1 MLQNKNLTMKSK
13 SSKRIGIFGF
23 GCVGQGLHDVLQ
35 ENPHLEVARI
45 CVRDRDKLRTLPGEI
60 FTYNPQELLQD
71 ESIDLF
77 AELISDPKEA
87 LEIVRQALEAGKTI
101 VSANKKMIS
110 ENLPA
115 LVALQQEFG
124 GTLLYEAAVCGSIP
138 ILRTLESY
146 YGTEPLQE
154 VSGILNGSSNYILSK
169 LDAEG
174 LSYNEALAQAQAL
187 GFAEADPTLDVG
199 GYDTLHK
206 ISLICAHAFGAVI
219 KPEQVLRAGIQH
231 ITKRD
236 IALAQSLGA
245 RFRLVASARVNQYN
259 RLELQVLPTL
269 VFPDSELYYV
279 DAEFNGVQLEAKYA
293 GNQFLKGRGAGSHPT
308 GSAVWAD
315 VSAALAGYKYGY
327 PKFKYDQEERLQD
340 ITLEEEDE
348 LQVYLR
354 TPRPEL
360 LPPLPWLS
368 LTSFGVD
375 ANVGQLVGTIR
386 RKDLLRHLPALKQT
400 TAFIAQLPSH
410 VSAEQVVNASSLLLQ
425 EAA

>member
-1 MLQNKNLTMKSK
+1 MKSK
-13 SSKRIGIFGF
+13 SGKRIGIFGF

-35 ENPHLEVARI
+35 DNPHLEVARI
-45 CVRDRDKLRTLPGEI
+45 CVRDREKLRTLPSHS

-87 LEIVRQALEAGKTI
+87 LQIVRQALEAGKTI
-101 VSANKKMIS
+101 ISANKKMIS
-110 ENLPA
+110 ENLTE

-138 ILRTLESY
+138 ILRTLEAY
-146 YGTEPLQE
+146 YGNEPLQE
-154 VSGILNGSSNYILSK
+154 VSGILNGSSNYILTK

-199 GYDTLHK
+199 GYDALHK
-206 ISLICAHAFGAVI
+206 ISLIAAHAFGAVI

-231 ITKRD
+231 IASRD
-236 IALAQSLGA
+236 VTLAQALGA
-245 RFRLVASARVNQYN
+245 RIRLVASARLNKSNKLQ
-259 RLELQVLPTL
+259 LQVLPTL
-269 VFPDSELYYV
+269 VFPSSELYYV
-279 DAEFNGVQLEAKYA
+279 EAEFNGVQLQARYA
-293 GNQFLKGRGAGSHPT
+293 GDQFLKGRGAGSHPT

-315 VSAALAGYKYGY
+315 VSAALAGYKYNY
-327 PKFKYDQEERLQD
+327 PKFKYNDEEQLKPVV
-340 ITLEEEDE
+340 LEEDDE
-348 LQVYLR
+348 LKIYLR
-354 TPRPEL
+354 TTMPEL
-360 LPPLPWLS
+360 LPELPWLE

-375 ANVGQLVGTIR
+375 ARAGQLVGTIR
-386 RKDLLRHLPALKQT
+386 RKDLLLHLPALKQT
-400 TAFIAQLPSH
+400 IAFIAQLPVH
-410 VSAEQVVNASSLLLQ
+410 VTAEQVINASGLVLE

>member
-1 MLQNKNLTMKSK
+1 MKSK
-13 SSKRIGIFGF
+13 SGKRIGIFGF

-35 ENPHLEVARI
+35 ENPHLEVAKI
-45 CVRDRDKLRTLPGEI
+45 CVRDREKLRTLPTDA
-60 FTYNPQELLQD
+60 FTYDPQELLQD
-71 ESIDLF
+71 TSIDLF

-87 LEIVRQALEAGKTI
+87 LAIVRQALEAGKTI

-110 ENLPA
+110 ENLPE
-115 LVALQQEFG
+115 LVALQEEFG

-138 ILRTLESY
+138 ILRTLEAY

-154 VSGILNGSSNYILSK
+154 VSGILNGSSNYILTK

-174 LSYNEALAQAQAL
+174 LSYEQALAEAQAL

-199 GYDTLHK
+199 GYDALHK
-206 ISLICAHAFGAVI
+206 ISLVATHAFGALV
-219 KPEQVLRAGIQH
+219 KPGQVLRVGIQH
-231 ITKRD
+231 ISKKD
-236 IALAQSLGA
+236 INLAQVLGG
-245 RFRLVASARVNQYN
+245 RFRLVASAKINAHY

-279 DAEFNGVQLEAKYA
+279 EAEFNGVALHAKYA
-293 GNQFLKGRGAGSHPT
+293 GSQFLKGRGAGSHPT

-315 VSAALAGYKYGY
+315 VSAALAGYKYTY
-327 PKFKYDQEERLQD
+327 AKLPQEEEAVELKIEGD
-340 ITLEEEDE
+340 DE

-360 LPPLPWLS
+360 LPQLPWLQ

-375 ANVGQLVGTIR
+375 SRNAQLVGTIR
-386 RKDLLRHLPALKQT
+386 RKDLLNYLPALKQT
-400 TAFIAQLPSH
+400 TAFIAQLPAY
-410 VSAEQVVNASSLLLQ
+410 VSAEQVVNASCQVLEELV
-425 EAA
+425 